1 MRTLGFAYKEISQAE
16 EEAAVTAESDAMNVS
31 AMENNLV
38 FSGFVGI
45 RDPLRKDVIES
56 VNTANKAGVSVK
68 MLTGDN
74 INTARAIGEELGLL
88 KNNMRVVEASIYRYE
103 MMKS

>member
-1 MRTLGFAYKEISQAE
+1 KKLQIKSMRTLGFAYKEISQAE

-68 MLTGDN
+68 N
-74 INTARAIGEELGLL
+74 A
-88 KNNMRVVEASIYRYE
+88 YRR
-103 MMKS
+103 